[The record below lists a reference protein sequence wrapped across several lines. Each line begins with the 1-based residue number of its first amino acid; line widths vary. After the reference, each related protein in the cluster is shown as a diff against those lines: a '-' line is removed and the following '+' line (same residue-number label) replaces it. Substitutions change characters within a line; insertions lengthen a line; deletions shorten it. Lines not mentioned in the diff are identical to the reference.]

1 MTDKGLDKYR
11 EPALKIFQY
20 AIQKYT
26 NENPDNFTQKLL
38 KLEMQN
44 QRAMKALMNGED
56 NAYLM
61 VDAIGAHLAQSP
73 EYIKNFLSSKDS

>member
-1 MTDKGLDKYR
+1 LNDKGLNKYR

-26 NENPDNFTQKLL
+26 QQNPDNFSQKML

-44 QRAMKALMNGED
+44 QRAMKALMNGAND
-56 NAYLM
+56 AYTM
-61 VDAIGAHLAQSP
+61 IDAIGAHLAQSP
-73 EYIKNFLSSKDS
+73 EYIIDVLF